1 MTPARST
8 LLGCA
13 LLGALLLPPAT
24 AAARTVLLQ
33 KDGQWQLQVDGRAYV
48 ARGVTFSG
56 SSNSRAYEQDC
67 ARLAALGVNTLRT
80 WGTGSET
87 HLLLDAAHKHGLKVL
102 VGLWM
107 RHGQP
112 GAEGDD
118 TFDYTR
124 DTGGMKKQLED
135 TLTQVRRFKGHPAV
149 LAWGVGN
156 EVILNSP
163 HDAAKEAYARF
174 LEKVVREIKQVD
186 ADHPVISVDAWTLAV
201 PWWEKHVPSLDAYG
215 LNVYGGGIHMLPS
228 ELAKAGVRK
237 PWFVTEFGAQGEWD
251 APKDAHGVP
260 REPTDEEKYAAIV
273 DGWNNALAPHVK
285 AGRCLGLFVFNY
297 GASFDHTGLWLGML
311 SGTATRP
318 AWHAVREAY
327 TGQKPATPLPRI
339 AAVSVHGAER
349 EGPSTWAR
357 VRVDVEDSAPKLQG
371 LSFAYNFRGAAT
383 RHERDEVRR
392 LDARPGPAP
401 GTWRVRMPAVRGAI
415 KLYAL
420 GKDAAGNLAVA
431 TTSATLPLAM
441 AEAARPG
448 DGAP

>member
-1 MTPARST
+1 MLAARST
-8 LLGCA
+8 FLGCA
-13 LLGALLLPPAT
+13 LLGALMLLPST

-33 KDGQWQLQVDGRAYV
+33 KDGQWQLQVDGRPYV

-56 SSNSRAYEQDC
+56 SSNSTAYDADC

-87 HLLLDAAHKHGLKVL
+87 QLLLDAAHKHGLKVL

-124 DTGGMKKQLED
+124 DTAGMKKQHED
-135 TLTQVRRFKGHPAV
+135 TLQQVRRLKDHPAV

-163 HDAAKEAYARF
+163 NDAAKEAYARF
-174 LEKVVREIKQVD
+174 LEKVVRDIKKLD
-186 ADHPVISVDAWTLAV
+186 AQHPVISVDAWTMAV

-215 LNVYGGGIHMLPS
+215 LNVYGGGIQVLPL
-228 ELAKAGVRK
+228 ELAKAGVKK
-237 PWFVTEFGAQGEWD
+237 PWFITEFGAQGEWD

-260 REPTDEEKYAAIV
+260 REPTDAEKYAAIV
-273 DGWNNALAPHVK
+273 DGWNTALAPHVK
-285 AGRCLGLFVFNY
+285 AGRCLGLFVFNF

-311 SGTATRP
+311 SGTSTRP
-318 AWHAVREAY
+318 GWWAVREAY
-327 TGQKPATPLPRI
+327 SGQKPPTPLPRI
-339 AAVSVHGAER
+339 DAVAVQGAVR
-349 EGPSTWAR
+349 EGPSTWAL
-357 VRVDVEDSAPKLQG
+357 VHVDVADSAPKVHG
-371 LSFAYNFRGAAT
+371 VSFAYNFRSAAT

-392 LDARPGPAP
+392 LDAQPGPTP

-420 GKDAAGNLAVA
+420 ARDGAGNLALA
-431 TTSATLPLAM
+431 TTSAALPLAPS
-441 AEAARPG
+441 EPVRP
-448 DGAP
+448 PSSPP